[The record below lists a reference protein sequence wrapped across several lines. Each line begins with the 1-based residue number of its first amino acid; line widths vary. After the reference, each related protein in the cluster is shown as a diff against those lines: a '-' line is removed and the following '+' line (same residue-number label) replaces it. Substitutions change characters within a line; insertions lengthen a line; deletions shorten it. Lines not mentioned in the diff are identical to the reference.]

1 MLYFALFKSQL
12 FNDKNNYDRFLRIIS
27 VGTIV
32 YVILK
37 MILSS
42 NIFVNNNNYGI
53 YVYYVALLDLIICMY
68 TFDITNN
75 IKNNIKNNIEKQDSE
90 KENNLVSHLSPTE
103 LLSFIN
109 KNNRNN
115 INDIN
120 KIQDVPSMNNN
131 IYEKLIKKG
140 PLGDFINNFD
150 ILNKVYIDNNMKDNN
165 IRLNDELNNVE
176 LNNTELN
183 NVELNNVELNNVELN
198 NVELNNTELNNT
210 EIESESDEESYFIP
224 IYRSKKKK
232 NDKPQFV

>member
-1 MLYFALFKSQL
+1 MLYFALFKSKL

-27 VGTIV
+27 VGTVV

-42 NIFVNNNNYGI
+42 NLLVNDNNYGI

-68 TFDITNN
+68 TFDLTNN
-75 IKNNIKNNIEKQDSE
+75 LKNNIEKQDE

-109 KNNRNN
+109 KNDKNKINKINKINN
-115 INDIN
+115 INEYNNNPDI
-120 KIQDVPSMNNN
+120 QLPTNN
-131 IYEKLIKKG
+131 IYDNLINKG
-140 PLGDFINNFD
+140 PLGNLMKNFD
-150 ILNKVYIDNNMKDNN
+150 ILNNIDIHNNMKDDNIILDEELTNN
-165 IRLNDELNNVE
+165 KLKNSNINIDDG
-176 LNNTELN
+176 
-183 NVELNNVELNNVELN
+183 
-198 NVELNNTELNNT
+198 ELNNTELNNT

>member
-42 NIFVNNNNYGI
+42 NILVNNNSYGI

-68 TFDITNN
+68 TFDIT
-75 IKNNIKNNIEKQDSE
+75 NNIKNNIEKQDSE

-109 KNNRNN
+109 KNNKNN

-120 KIQDVPSMNNN
+120 KKQEVQFMNNN
-131 IYEKLIKKG
+131 IYENLIKKG
-140 PLGDFINNFD
+140 SFGDFINNFD
-150 ILNKVYIDNNMKDNN
+150 ILNKVDIDNNMRDNN
-165 IRLNDELNNVE
+165 IRLSDELNNIE
-176 LNNTELN
+176 FKNSNID

-198 NVELNNTELNNT
+198 NTELNNTELNNT

-232 NDKPQFV
+232 NDKLQFV